1 MPPISTAAIPAPL
14 RSGGLALCSGILL
27 ALPFL
32 HPQLFLAGWVAF
44 VPLLFALR
52 GATIARAWLL
62 GTLTGVA
69 AWAAAHYWMPQM
81 VANFLGHGPT
91 ASFAAATVYWL
102 YVSQSIALAALLF
115 RWLEQR
121 TGWPVLLLFPV
132 SFVSVFA
139 LFPLLTPITLAAGQ
153 TGFLPGIQ
161 GSDLVGGHGVDLI
174 LTGTSALLFQG
185 LRDGRRCWLRPASVI
200 ATTVVVAWFGY
211 GTAALLQ
218 WQPETTNWSERRIG
232 IVQPN
237 DPPSASI
244 PPVADGYTRLAPP
257 EMAMTR
263 ELAAEGA
270 ELVVWPETRFKG
282 YHRYP
287 SVQQAYRRQ
296 VRELQTPL
304 IFQDNERT
312 ETTEYNASV
321 ILGADGTETARYR
334 KMRRMPFGEF
344 IPLVERIPLLERP
357 ARAYFGDAAGDLSRG
372 VEHAS
377 AVIDGIRIVPK
388 ICFETAIGALVADA
402 VNEHP
407 EGTVLVF
414 QSMNNWF
421 GETRQP
427 YQHAAQAVLRGIENR
442 VPVVHAMNNG
452 PSTIS
457 GPDGRIVATTDTF
470 TRTATILQLPH
481 DPASGGSIYSRYPR
495 VFLFTLYGVQA
506 IVILVALTAG
516 RRYRAAAAG
525 T

>member
-1 MPPISTAAIPAPL
+1 MPSTPTATIPAPL
-14 RSGGLALCSGILL
+14 RNGGLALLSGILL

-32 HPQLFLAGWVAF
+32 HSQLYLAGWIAF

-52 GATIARAWLL
+52 GSTLPGAWLL
-62 GTLTGVA
+62 GTVTGVT

-81 VANFLGHGPT
+81 VANFLGHAPA
-91 ASFAAATVYWL
+91 ASVAAATVYWL

-115 RWLEQR
+115 RGLEQR
-121 TGWPVLLLFPV
+121 TGWPVPLLFPV

-139 LFPLLTPITLAAGQ
+139 VFPLLTPITLAAGQ

-161 GSDLVGGHGVDLI
+161 GAALVGGHGVDLM
-174 LTGTSALLFQG
+174 LALTSALLFQG
-185 LRDGRRCWLRPASVI
+185 LHDGGRSWLRPTNVMAS
-200 ATTVVVAWFGY
+200 ALVVAWFGY
-211 GTAALLQ
+211 GIVTTLHWQAETAG
-218 WQPETTNWSERRIG
+218 WNKRSIG

-244 PPVADGYTRLAPP
+244 PPVADGYTRLDPP

-287 SVQQAYRRQ
+287 SVQQAYRRH
-296 VRELQTPL
+296 VNELQTPL
-304 IFQDNERT
+304 IFQDNEGT
-312 ETTEYNASV
+312 ETAEYNASV
-321 ILGADGTETARYR
+321 ILAADGTEAARYR

-344 IPLVERIPLLERP
+344 IPLIEQFPLLEGP
-357 ARAYFGDAAGDLSRG
+357 ARAYFRDASAELSRG
-372 VEHAS
+372 TGHAS
-377 AVIDGIRIVPK
+377 AIIADMRIVPK
-388 ICFETAIGALVADA
+388 ICFETAIPALVADA
-402 VNEHP
+402 VSEQP
-407 EGTVLVF
+407 QGTVLVF

-442 VPVVHAMNNG
+442 VPVIHAMNNG
-452 PSTIS
+452 PSTVS

-470 TRTATILQLPH
+470 TRTTALLPLPH
-481 DPASGGSIYSRYPR
+481 EPASGGSLYSRHPR
-495 VFLFTLYGVQA
+495 AFLFTLYGVQVMLIIA
-506 IVILVALTAG
+506 AFAVGRPRTAE
-516 RRYRAAAAG
+516 ATA
-525 T
+525 